1 MPKPIERPTLEEF
14 LRHCHERCVFLV
26 SEYCFELLPEPREY
40 NEFSV
45 RYRKGEF
52 EVHVYG
58 ENYGENASCDLVRG
72 TDRLPLGFMMP
83 VEERKPPKLRRVIRG
98 QLAQIDDIAD
108 RLERHAS
115 EFLRGDIQRFDA
127 ALAEFK
133 ELTKP
138 GPPIT
143 EERRQE
149 RAREHAIAT
158 AGHAAKRG
166 DHAEVVRLLDP
177 HAAHLSPRQR
187 QLLETARAR
196 LGKA

>member
-1 MPKPIERPTLEEF
+1 MPKPIEPPTLEEF
-14 LRHCHERCVFLV
+14 LRHCHEQCGFLV
-26 SEYCFELLPEPREY
+26 SEYGFELLPDPLEY
-40 NEFSV
+40 NAFSMRFV
-45 RYRKGEF
+45 KGELG
-52 EVHVYG
+52 VDLYG
-58 ENYGENASCDLVRG
+58 ESYGENASCDLVRG
-72 TDRLPLGFMMP
+72 TDRLALGFMMP
-83 VEERKPPKLRRVIRG
+83 VDERKPRKLRRVIRG

-115 EFLRGDIQRFDA
+115 EFLRGDTQRFDA

-149 RAREHAIAT
+149 RAREQAIAT

-166 DHAEVVRLLDP
+166 DHAEVVRLLEP
-177 HAAHLSPRQR
+177 HAAHLSPHQR
-187 QLLETARAR
+187 QLLEAARAR